1 MIHYY
6 VLHFGSLNVYNPYIF
21 ISQNKRY
28 RTLKAKSCC
37 DEASVLVPS
46 LHYVWVGLLCLRA
59 VFIAVS
65 QPGMNPSSH
74 CLRPAHPPGD
84 SVSTWTSVWDWHLQ
98 MLLTVVELRGSSSHS
113 KVQMFLFSFPCFG
126 YIFFT
131 TWQKRRFSFMNYRN
145 QICVPPL
152 CSECWNTCLVCIDFG
167 ILSVKD
173 LVLWGTPVLLWLQLG
188 QSKKKSLKT
197 QTYTCTATCTTS
209 RWLMTLDLVHS
220 WV

>member
-1 MIHYY
+1 
-6 VLHFGSLNVYNPYIF
+6 
-21 ISQNKRY
+21 
-28 RTLKAKSCC
+28 
-37 DEASVLVPS
+37 
-46 LHYVWVGLLCLRA
+46 
-59 VFIAVS
+59 
-65 QPGMNPSSH
+65 MNPSSH

-131 TWQKRRFSFMNYRN
+131 TWKKRRFSFMNYRN

-152 CSECWNTCLVCIDFG
+152 CSECWKTCLVCIDFG

-188 QSKKKSLKT
+188 QSKKNLKRPKHT
-197 QTYTCTATCTTS
+197 HAQQHAQQAGDSWHWIWCTAECN
-209 RWLMTLDLVHS
+209 
-220 WV
+220 